1 MKFQFAQFVKFVAE
15 VLPDYIQWLRSKV
28 GPRKVILP
36 YATALIADEQGRLL
50 FQRRTD
56 FREAWW
62 GLPGGVLE
70 IGEDFEQCAAR
81 EALEETGLRV
91 EPVRLSGVYSSPEY
105 DVRYPNG
112 DEVQQ
117 FTVVYECRIM
127 GGDGLPD
134 GVETFEHRFFS
145 AEEFAS
151 LPVPRWYA
159 DMARHFFERTP
170 KSYHPVAKRSGPDFG
185 KPYFDSPL
193 TFPTTNNFWFDI
205 RQFTGPDRLLA
216 VGASAIIQNTAGQ
229 ILLTFRREG
238 KWGLPAG
245 LMELN
250 ESISGTLVREA
261 KEELN
266 VELAVRELLGVFTGL
281 SFFHT
286 YPDGNQV
293 QIVSTLFRAEIT
305 GGELAPDGDETRGFG
320 WFDPANL
327 PQEVLPRHRLLI
339 GHAVINNQGT
349 KS

>member
-1 MKFQFAQFVKFVAE
+1 MS
-15 VLPDYIQWLRSKV
+15 DYIQWLRSKV
-28 GPRKVILP
+28 GHRKVILP
-36 YATALIADEQGRLL
+36 YATALIVDEQGRLL

-56 FREAWW
+56 FDWW

-70 IGEDFEQCAAR
+70 IGEGFEQCAAR

-91 EPVRLSGVYSSPEY
+91 APVRLSGVYSSPEY

-117 FTVVYECRIM
+117 FTVAYECRVV

-134 GVETFEHRFFS
+134 GIETLEHRFFS
-145 AEEFAS
+145 TEEFAS
-151 LPVPRWYA
+151 LQVPRWYA
-159 DMARHFFERTP
+159 DMARHFF
-170 KSYHPVAKRSGPDFG
+170 SSAQAAHGPP
-185 KPYFDSPL
+185 KPYFDPPMSSPA
-193 TFPTTNNFWFDI
+193 TSNFWLDI
-205 RQFTGPDRLLA
+205 RQFTGPERLLA
-216 VGASAIIQNTAGQ
+216 VGASAIIQNAAGQ

-266 VELAVRELLGVFTGL
+266 VEIAVRELVGVFTGPA
-281 SFFHT
+281 FFHT
-286 YPDGNQV
+286 YSDGNQV

-305 GGELAPDGDETRGFG
+305 GGELKPDGDETRGFG

-327 PQEVLPRHRLLI
+327 PQEILPRHRLLI
-339 GHAVINNQGT
+339 GRAFINHQDT
-349 KS
+349 KPRRHDG